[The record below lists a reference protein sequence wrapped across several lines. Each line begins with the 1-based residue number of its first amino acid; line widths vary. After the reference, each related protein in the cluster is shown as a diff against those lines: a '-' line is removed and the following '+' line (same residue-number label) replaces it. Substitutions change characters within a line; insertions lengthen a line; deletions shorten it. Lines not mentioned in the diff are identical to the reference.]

1 MIYRESRVG
10 FSWADD
16 PGGDSGQE
24 GSDQKLYIWR
34 ESLEK
39 KGLRDN
45 LCKTNS
51 MVGGE
56 WRNTKTTIVKWPR
69 AVVKVWTQTHTNL
82 VH

>member
-45 LCKTNS
+45 LCKT
-51 MVGGE
+51 
-56 WRNTKTTIVKWPR
+56 K
-69 AVVKVWTQTHTNL
+69 
-82 VH
+82 